1 MKAARA
7 RTAEAPPPG
16 GVRRRSPWR
25 ASAHAPG
32 ALLPTSFHTAD
43 STTPF
48 TLPKA
53 LLERPIHVSRALAGT
68 PDLRA
73 ALGGEPTIVVFV
85 RHLG

>member
-1 MKAARA
+1 M
-7 RTAEAPPPG
+7 
-16 GVRRRSPWR
+16 
-25 ASAHAPG
+25 
-32 ALLPTSFHTAD
+32 
-43 STTPF
+43 TPF